1 MNNQVKASTVTH
13 ELFLIIKGR
22 EWQFMGSVLME
33 LSGFEVQA
41 DAALKNCILDKR
53 RVQSKVKVIAGEPAA
68 SPPGIPFNAFSSCL
82 PLYDV
87 EKPRY
92 FSCSASS
99 TWQAE
104 LPRVCSPN
112 SLPGGGGKPRNLVAE
127 CAISKESLSAQPA
140 GSLFFSFPGK

>member
-1 MNNQVKASTVTH
+1 
-13 ELFLIIKGR
+13 
-22 EWQFMGSVLME
+22 ME

-127 CAISKESLSAQPA
+127 CAISKESLSTQPA
-140 GSLFFSFPGK
+140 GSFFFSFPGK